1 VGRKIIPVNAS
12 GLEER
17 VLNPCYNIGIMA
29 EKKKAPVGSFF
40 WQIIFPT
47 LIGTLLI
54 LLVGIWVIL
63 YTSPGNVSR
72 FAEISTVLLVIPVL
86 FSSLFIMLLL
96 VGLIVL
102 VIKIIQGLPSITE
115 WILDKLK
122 WIQKAVQTV
131 SENAVVPVVRPAAI
145 LAGIRRA
152 FSKDNA
158 DIQID

>member
-1 VGRKIIPVNAS
+1 
-12 GLEER
+12 
-17 VLNPCYNIGIMA
+17 MA
-29 EKKKAPVGSFF
+29 EKKKVPAGSFF

-47 LIGTLLI
+47 IVGTLLI
-54 LLVGIWVIL
+54 LFVGIWIIL
-63 YTSPGNVSR
+63 YTNPGNVSR

-86 FSSLFIMLLL
+86 FSSLFVLLL
-96 VGLIVL
+96 LGALIIL
-102 VIKIIQGLPSITE
+102 VIKIIQGLPSITG
-115 WILDKLK
+115 WILDKLE
-122 WIQKAVQTV
+122 WIRKTVQTV

>member
-1 VGRKIIPVNAS
+1 
-12 GLEER
+12 
-17 VLNPCYNIGIMA
+17 MA
-29 EKKKAPVGSFF
+29 EKNKVPAGSFF

-47 LIGTLLI
+47 IVGTLLI
-54 LLVGIWVIL
+54 LFVGIWIIL
-63 YTSPGNVSR
+63 YTNPGNVSR

-86 FSSLFIMLLL
+86 FSSLFVLLL
-96 VGLIVL
+96 LGALIIL
-102 VIKIIQGLPSITE
+102 VIKIIQGLPSITG
-115 WILDKLK
+115 WILDKLE
-122 WIQKAVQTV
+122 WIRKTVQTV

>member
-1 VGRKIIPVNAS
+1 VGRIIVSVNAS

-29 EKKKAPVGSFF
+29 EKKKDPAGSFF

-47 LIGTLLI
+47 LIGSLLI
-54 LLVGIWVIL
+54 LFVGIWIIL

-86 FSSLFIMLLL
+86 FSLLLMMLLL
-96 VGLIVL
+96 VALIVL
-102 VIKIIQGLPSITE
+102 IIKIIQGLPSISG
-115 WILDKLK
+115 WILDKLE
-122 WIQKAVQTV
+122 WIQKYVKVV
-131 SENAVVPVVRPAAI
+131 SENVVVPVVRPAAL
-145 LAGIRRA
+145 LAGIRRI
-152 FSKDNA
+152 FSKENP